1 MFYICMCRYMELRSL
16 NHGSTKYYSIGM
28 QCIASFPPFNMGDT
42 LEMMYHS
49 PETDHSRIGIEDWDD
64 LRIITPITETTFN
77 INSTE
82 LVTGTIKVTV
92 LSIASQLVT
101 GRTM

>member
-1 MFYICMCRYMELRSL
+1 M
-16 NHGSTKYYSIGM
+16 NHGSMQYYSTGM
-28 QCIASFPPFNMGDT
+28 QCIATFPPFNMGDT
-42 LEMMYHS
+42 LEMMCCNS
-49 PETDHSRIGIEDWDD
+49 PETGHSRIGIEDWNN
-64 LRIITPITETTFN
+64 LKIITPITETTFN

-82 LVTGTIKVTV
+82 LVTGTIKLTT